1 MSGQIDFDAE
11 VIRLGLPLSMKSAQA
26 CEAMDV
32 GPTKLRELI
41 SAGEIDG
48 RKRGRDL
55 VVMTASILR
64 YNANL
69 PRAEFTLSP
78 KKSKSVS
85 TAAA

>member
-1 MSGQIDFDAE
+1 
-11 VIRLGLPLSMKSAQA
+11 
-26 CEAMDV
+26 
-32 GPTKLRELI
+32 
-41 SAGEIDG
+41 
-48 RKRGRDL
+48 
-55 VVMTASILR
+55 MTASILR